1 MKKRQMM
8 LVIAAALALMSILG
22 GGIAACATDN
32 SESHTEAPE
41 SGERER
47 SEDSGEHGGSEEGS
61 EEGGGEEARNLL
73 TKEQTFDQV
82 RAGARLILRY
92 DDDANAFTG
101 TVENT
106 TNATLSNVRVEVHL
120 SNGIELG
127 PTTPVDLAPGQM
139 ISVTLPASAQ
149 PFDTWNPHA
158 EVGPQGTEEGHGSNG
173 SEGSGEHSEGSEGE
187 GSGEHSGGG
196 SEGSGEHST
205 GDGPAAMT
213 G

>member
-1 MKKRQMM
+1 MKAESTKAQR
-8 LVIAAALALMSILG
+8 AAARK
-22 GGIAACATDN
+22 
-32 SESHTEAPE
+32 APLPK
-41 SGERER
+41 RA
-47 SEDSGEHGGSEEGS
+47 
-61 EEGGGEEARNLL
+61 GGEEARNLL

-92 DDDANAFTG
+92 DAAANVFAG

-139 ISVTLPASAQ
+139 ASVTLPASDQ

>member
-1 MKKRQMM
+1 MNRRKTM
-8 LVIAAALALMSILG
+8 LTVAAVLALMSILG

-32 SESHTEAPE
+32 SESHTEAAE
-41 SGERER
+41 SGEYEG
-47 SEDSGEHGGSEEGS
+47 SEGGSEEGS
-61 EEGGGEEARNLL
+61 EEGGGEEPRNLL

-106 TNATLSNVRVEVHL
+106 TNATLVSVRVEVHL

>member
-8 LVIAAALALMSILG
+8 LVITAALALMSILG
-22 GGIAACATDN
+22 GGIAACTTDN
-32 SESHTEAPE
+32 SESHTEAAE
-41 SGERER
+41 SGEYEG
-47 SEDSGEHGGSEEGS
+47 SEGGSEEGS

-92 DDDANAFTG
+92 DTAANAFAG

-106 TNATLSNVRVEVHL
+106 TNAILSNVRVEVHL

-158 EVGPQGTEEGHGSNG
+158 EVGPQGTEEHGSDRED
-173 SEGSGEHSEGSEGE
+173 EGSGEHGSDREDEAKTKE
-187 GSGEHSGGG
+187 GSGERG
-196 SEGSGEHST
+196 
-205 GDGPAAMT
+205 
-213 G
+213 

>member
-8 LVIAAALALMSILG
+8 LVITAALALMSILG

-32 SESHTEAPE
+32 SESHTEAAE
-41 SGERER
+41 SGEY
-47 SEDSGEHGGSEEGS
+47 EGS
-61 EEGGGEEARNLL
+61 EGGGEETRNLL

-92 DDDANAFTG
+92 DTAANAFAG

-106 TNATLSNVRVEVHL
+106 TNAILSNVRVEVHL

-139 ISVTLPASAQ
+139 ISVTLPASTQ

>member
-8 LVIAAALALMSILG
+8 LVITAALALMSILG
-22 GGIAACATDN
+22 GGIAGCTTDN
-32 SESHTEAPE
+32 SESHTEAAE
-41 SGERER
+41 SEEYEG
-47 SEDSGEHGGSEEGS
+47 SEGGSEEGS

-92 DDDANAFTG
+92 DAAANAFTG

-127 PTTPVDLAPGQM
+127 PTTPVDLASGQM

-158 EVGPQGTEEGHGSNG
+158 EVGPQGIEEHTSDRED
-173 SEGSGEHSEGSEGE
+173 EGSGEHGSDREDE
-187 GSGEHSGGG
+187 GSGKHDGGG
-196 SEGSGEHST
+196 SEGSGER
-205 GDGPAAMT
+205 G
-213 G
+213 